1 MSAPGPHSSDA
12 GRFWQYSK
20 RALFT
25 IQKLNEQRDEVA
37 ATGIKMIQV
46 HGVGNANEPAH
57 DTEKD
62 AALAVVGDVA
72 QDIDP
77 VVAKRV
83 LRKIDLYF
91 MPAMLIGYGIVY
103 WDKAILGSATLFGMT
118 TDLALEVVDY
128 STTPETVSTSRLSW
142 ATSVFY
148 FGMLAGLYPMT
159 LVLQKFN
166 LRYVFGPVV
175 LLWAITCAAT
185 ASVTSWQGLFAQ
197 RFFLGV
203 IESVIPT
210 GFMTIVSG
218 YYTQEE
224 QTMRQAWWFSGVGWF
239 TIIGSALN
247 YGFGQITA
255 GHLKSWQYI
264 YIFAG
269 VLTFLFGLWCC
280 VMPNSPV
287 TAWFLTP
294 EERLVAVER
303 LRKGQT
309 GVRCQQ
315 IKFSQVKESLTDP
328 KIYLVA
334 LMMAAAYTI
343 NGAIS
348 GFGPLIVSTFGY
360 DTLDS
365 ILFQFPVGAI
375 CLIFIPLCGYI
386 PTVIPNTRIPML
398 ILCCLPVIAG
408 CIMIWKSQWGYH
420 PATPVV
426 GYTLTGFFG
435 PVVSLI
441 ITIGA
446 SNVAGATKK
455 TIMAATTFVAYT
467 VGNIIGPQLVKS
479 STKAQHYP
487 ELWQGMIICYCIT
500 IAAAVAL
507 YFVLWRENKA
517 RDNMELDEVLRDK
530 IAFDDLTDKE
540 NPFFRYVL

>member
-1 MSAPGPHSSDA
+1 
-12 GRFWQYSK
+12 
-20 RALFT
+20 
-25 IQKLNEQRDEVA
+25 
-37 ATGIKMIQV
+37 MIQV
-46 HGVGNANEPAH
+46 NGVGSGNDPTH
-57 DTEKD
+57 DAEKD

-77 VVAKRV
+77 IVAKRV

-103 WDKAILGSATLFGMT
+103 WDKAILGSASLFGMT
-118 TDLALEVVDY
+118 TDLALSVTDY
-128 STTPETVSTSRLSW
+128 STSPPTTSTSRLSW
-142 ATSVFY
+142 ATSIFY

-175 LLWAITCAAT
+175 LLWAVTCAAT
-185 ASVTSWQGLFAQ
+185 AGVTSWQGLFVQ

-239 TIIGSALN
+239 TIIGGALN

-255 GHLKSWQYI
+255 GALRSWQYI

-303 LRKGQT
+303 LRRGQT

-315 IKFSQVKESLTDP
+315 IKFSQVKESITDP

-365 ILFQFPVGAI
+365 ILFQFPVGGI
-375 CLIFIPLCGYI
+375 CIIFVPLCGYI
-386 PTVIPNTRIPML
+386 PTIIPNTRIPML
-398 ILCCLPVIAG
+398 IACCLPVIAG

-426 GYTLTGFFG
+426 GYALTGFFG

-479 STKAQHYP
+479 NTKAQHYP
-487 ELWQGMIICYCIT
+487 ELWEGMIICYCIT

-517 RDNMELDEVLRDK
+517 RENLELDELLRDK